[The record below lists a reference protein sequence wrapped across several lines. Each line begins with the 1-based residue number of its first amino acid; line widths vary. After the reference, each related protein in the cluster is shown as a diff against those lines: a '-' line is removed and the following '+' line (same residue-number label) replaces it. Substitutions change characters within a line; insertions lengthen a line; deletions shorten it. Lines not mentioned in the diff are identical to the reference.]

1 MDASR
6 TEEELVAPGI
16 TNLAL
21 HKIPLAWRGKVA
33 AETVVAKVRHG
44 R

>member
-1 MDASR
+1 MDAPR
-6 TEEELVAPGI
+6 TEEELMAPGI

-21 HKIPLAWRGKVA
+21 HKILLAGRGKVA
-33 AETVVAKVRHG
+33 AETVVAKVSHG